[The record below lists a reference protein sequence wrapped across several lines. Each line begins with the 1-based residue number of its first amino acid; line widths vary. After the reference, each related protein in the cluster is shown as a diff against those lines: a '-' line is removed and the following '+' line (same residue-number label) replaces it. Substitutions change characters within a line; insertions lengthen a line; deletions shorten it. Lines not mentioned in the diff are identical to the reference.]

1 MTSLQP
7 SSARHT
13 APSRLLA
20 LQTLL
25 AVERQHCFADDAFAT
40 FAARANLSHEDQALA
55 FELVY
60 GGTPPP
66 GDAGLAIE
74 RSWRVVPFTGCRQSW
89 LLFSVSAP
97 IKCGIWIESR
107 FPPP

>member
-7 SSARHT
+7 SSARYT

-40 FAARANLSHEDQALA
+40 FAARAKLSHEDQAWL
-55 FELVY
+55 L
-60 GGTPPP
+60 
-66 GDAGLAIE
+66 
-74 RSWRVVPFTGCRQSW
+74 SSCTGC
-89 LLFSVSAP
+89 SAT
-97 IKCGIWIESR
+97 GRRWIGN
-107 FPPP
+107 